1 MSDDPTLRFY
11 AENATEYAA
20 HRTRPTGEPLAR
32 FLAALPKGAKILE
45 LGCGNGED
53 AAFMSANGFD
63 VDATDGTPELA
74 AEAERRLLR
83 PVTVLHFD
91 DIAAEDRY
99 DGIWASACLLHVPAT
114 QLPDILAKVRR
125 ALRAPVL
132 FAASFKAGMGESH
145 DVSAAT
151 TIILAPRISKPP
163 TAPPV
168 GENSQSNKS

>member
-83 PVTVLHFD
+83 PVTVLRFD